1 LYILIIKL
9 FYIQLIYVIPLV
21 SDAVSIAV
29 AKSFDIL
36 FLPDDTI
43 IRETVSAISTVLSS
57 GQYES
62 AAILPAV

>member
-1 LYILIIKL
+1 M
-9 FYIQLIYVIPLV
+9 IPLV

-29 AKSFDIL
+29 AKFFDIL
-36 FLPDDTI
+36 FLPADTI
-43 IRETVSAISTVLSS
+43 IQETVRPISTVLSS